1 MPKHI
6 SAAATTTTTV
16 STTAAATTTATATA
30 AASTIAMQN
39 YNKSRKSAFI
49 WPRQTRIPYVSMNG
63 LKTVRKRKCVCVSAW
78 ACVWVGVA
86 PGNCVWWP
94 SALLS

>member
-6 SAAATTTTTV
+6 SAAATTTV

-63 LKTVRKRKCVCVSAW
+63 LKTV
-78 ACVWVGVA
+78 
-86 PGNCVWWP
+86 
-94 SALLS
+94 